1 MDILTILR
9 RNPSSRRWELTIRRL
24 LLGKYEGYLSE
35 IGGIEEF
42 VRIAVAESRDPARA
56 EEAFRTAL
64 DRIISGWDPAAPALE
79 VQFERHIELI
89 AAFLPAGGFDRLL
102 AQLEGAGFFPTL
114 PNRSPNVDRMALL
127 AMGHYFPRHPFVDQ
141 ANERT
146 FKAYEKF
153 LRASLTRP
161 DFSAHACKRLLELT
175 LLSPES
181 AEVRDLVR
189 KQPAKVLRE
198 LFRLIFLSQHSIR
211 QSLLSALF
219 ADALVFDHADLF
231 GELLKEFD
239 ARVIYGEKPA
249 VHFREKKEIQLHL
262 SDVAMP
268 FYVVYTLGKEGDRGR
283 TKLEQLLLSQPRQ
296 PRPSHAT
303 Q

>member
-1 MDILTILR
+1 MNMLAVLR
-9 RNPSSRRWELTIRRL
+9 RNPSSRRWELTIRQL

-64 DRIISGWDPAAPALE
+64 DRIISAWEPAVPAPE

-89 AAFLPAGGFDRLL
+89 AAFLPAAGFHRLL
-102 AQLEGAGFFPTL
+102 AQLEGSGFFPTL
-114 PNRSPNVDRMALL
+114 PNRSLDVDRMGLL

-141 ANERT
+141 SNTRT

-153 LRASLTRP
+153 LRASLAHP
-161 DFSAHACKRLLELT
+161 NFAAHACRRLLELT

-189 KQPAKVLRE
+189 DQAAQVLPE

-211 QSLLSALF
+211 QALLSILF
-219 ADALVFDHADLF
+219 ADALIFERADLF
-231 GELLKEFD
+231 GEALKEFD
-239 ARVIYGEKPA
+239 ARVIYGERPA
-249 VHFREKKEIQLHL
+249 IQFRKKEIQLHL
-262 SDVAMP
+262 PDTTVP
-268 FYVVYTLGKEGDRGR
+268 FYVGYALQKEEDRGR
-283 TKLEQLLLSQPRQ
+283 TRLEELLSEPSQPS
-296 PRPSHAT
+296 PSYSVQA
-303 Q
+303 